1 MNENGLAGQGEQ
13 LLSSAFV
20 FGSSAIVFASM
31 PFIFIVARGL
41 LKANDPQTRSSSIIG
56 TFTFAYVIHF
66 LSCLGFYTTILVLDS
81 LKTIYGTSHFQNVVF
96 PIFWKRGKDAVLS
109 AAGLTGGNITIEAES
124 AYLTLFVTQTV
135 VDFVLIVLPVFV
147 FLLGMAYGVYQSKK
161 DVYREDTITTIIW
174 TIGGGIIASFL
185 FFLWIKIAE
194 IAIFY
199 DGSLLEMIRSSW
211 KTILKI

>member
-1 MNENGLAGQGEQ
+1 MNPNALAGQGEQ
-13 LLSSAFV
+13 LLSSAFL
-20 FGSSAIVFASM
+20 FGSAAMVFASM

-96 PIFWKRGKDAVLS
+96 PIFWTRGKDTVLN
-109 AAGLTGGNITIEAES
+109 AAGLSGDIAPEAES
-124 AYLTLFVTQTV
+124 AYLTLFVIQTV
-135 VDFVLIVLPVFV
+135 VDFTLVILPIFV

-161 DVYREDTITTIIW
+161 DVYRDDTMTTLVW
-174 TIGGGIIASFL
+174 TIGGGIIATFL
-185 FFLWIKIAE
+185 FFLWIKIAD

-199 DGSLLEMIRSSW
+199 DGSLLQMIRDSW
-211 KTILKI
+211 KSILKL